1 MIPDNPAS
9 NISDQSFQGFWSGEL
24 EVIYGELFWQ
34 IRVVN
39 AFRSVIDGRSQR
51 AIASPA
57 VFNSLLAPVRTA
69 MVYDDAEYPT
79 ALDSAD
85 SGAAAPI
92 PRYAS
97 VESSV

>member
-1 MIPDNPAS
+1 M
-9 NISDQSFQGFWSGEL
+9 
-24 EVIYGELFWQ
+24 
-34 IRVVN
+34 VN

-69 MVYDDAEYPT
+69 MVIDDNQYSPDRSDGNVDGNVEP
-79 ALDSAD
+79 
-85 SGAAAPI
+85 

-97 VESSV
+97 IETAGF

>member
-1 MIPDNPAS
+1 MPYHDLS
-9 NISDQSFQGFWSGEL
+9 S
-24 EVIYGELFWQ
+24 LFFQ

-69 MVYDDAEYPT
+69 MIYDDEDYSPMGESV
-79 ALDSAD
+79 DMDHDDGSEK
-85 SGAAAPI
+85 

-97 VESSV
+97 VESAL

>member
-1 MIPDNPAS
+1 M
-9 NISDQSFQGFWSGEL
+9 
-24 EVIYGELFWQ
+24 
-34 IRVVN
+34 N

-69 MVYDDAEYPT
+69 MVIDENQYS
-79 ALDSAD
+79 LDRSD
-85 SGAAAPI
+85 GNS

-97 VESSV
+97 IETAF

>member
-1 MIPDNPAS
+1 MFS
-9 NISDQSFQGFWSGEL
+9 
-24 EVIYGELFWQ
+24 Q

-69 MVYDDAEYPT
+69 MVYDDSQY
-79 ALDSAD
+79 LSAAD
-85 SGAAAPI
+85 NTDTGAGAI

>member
-1 MIPDNPAS
+1 M
-9 NISDQSFQGFWSGEL
+9 
-24 EVIYGELFWQ
+24 
-34 IRVVN
+34 VN

-69 MVYDDAEYPT
+69 MVYDDSQYPS
-79 ALDSAD
+79 ALDSSD
-85 SGAAAPI
+85 TGAGTI

>member
-1 MIPDNPAS
+1 MVRHVLWLAAEEQHMLYRDL
-9 NISDQSFQGFWSGEL
+9 WSL
-24 EVIYGELFWQ
+24 VFQ

-69 MVYDDAEYPT
+69 MIYDDEDYPPMIE
-79 ALDSAD
+79 SAD
-85 SGAAAPI
+85 VDDGSEK

-97 VESSV
+97 VESQPFY

>member
-1 MIPDNPAS
+1 M
-9 NISDQSFQGFWSGEL
+9 
-24 EVIYGELFWQ
+24 
-34 IRVVN
+34 VN

-69 MVYDDAEYPT
+69 MVYDDSQYPS
-79 ALDSAD
+79 ALDSTDTA
-85 SGAAAPI
+85 GPGTI

>member
-1 MIPDNPAS
+1 M
-9 NISDQSFQGFWSGEL
+9 
-24 EVIYGELFWQ
+24 
-34 IRVVN
+34 VN

-69 MVYDDAEYPT
+69 MVYDDSQYPAVDGT
-79 ALDSAD
+79 DT
-85 SGAAAPI
+85 GAGTI

>member
-1 MIPDNPAS
+1 M
-9 NISDQSFQGFWSGEL
+9 
-24 EVIYGELFWQ
+24 
-34 IRVVN
+34 VN

-69 MVYDDAEYPT
+69 MVYDDAEYP
-79 ALDSAD
+79 SAREGGD
-85 SGAAAPI
+85 GGAVAAI

-97 VESSV
+97 VESAV

>member
-1 MIPDNPAS
+1 M
-9 NISDQSFQGFWSGEL
+9 
-24 EVIYGELFWQ
+24 
-34 IRVVN
+34 VN

-69 MVYDDAEYPT
+69 MIYEDSSYPG
-79 ALDSAD
+79 AVDNAD
-85 SGAAAPI
+85 SGAAAI

>member
-1 MIPDNPAS
+1 MATLVWLAAEEQHMPYHDLLS
-9 NISDQSFQGFWSGEL
+9 
-24 EVIYGELFWQ
+24 LFFQ

-69 MVYDDAEYPT
+69 MIYDDEDYPPMSESV
-79 ALDSAD
+79 DMDDGSEK
-85 SGAAAPI
+85 

-97 VESSV
+97 VESAL

>member
-1 MIPDNPAS
+1 M
-9 NISDQSFQGFWSGEL
+9 
-24 EVIYGELFWQ
+24 
-34 IRVVN
+34 VN

-69 MVYDDAEYPT
+69 MVYDDSQYPS
-79 ALDSAD
+79 ALDSTEPEA
-85 SGAAAPI
+85 GAEAI

>member
-1 MIPDNPAS
+1 MYID
-9 NISDQSFQGFWSGEL
+9 
-24 EVIYGELFWQ
+24 LFSQ

-39 AFRSVIDGRSQR
+39 AFRSAIDGRSQR

-69 MVYDDAEYPT
+69 MVYDDDGKYST

-85 SGAAAPI
+85 SGAASI